1 MKINESQLRKIIKE
15 SVKKVL
21 NEEMLPSDYEEKY
34 PQYFGRKF
42 KDDNEY
48 SPNDQYGDYDY
59 DTFNYD
65 DAEHDGVI
73 ESFSEYYDG
82 DVKSSDL
89 SSWWNFYYYASFKM
103 LDKARDTKDKRVY
116 EELIRC
122 CEHVINKQGL
132 TEKDLKT
139 YIHWETHDFNIC
151 RDGVLDC
158 INLAKNELQKLS
170 NQSQPM

>member
-1 MKINESQLRKIIKE
+1 MKINESQLRKIIQE
-15 SVKKVL
+15 SIKKVL

-42 KDDNEY
+42 QDDNEY

-59 DTFNYD
+59 DTYNYD

-73 ESFSEYYDG
+73 DVLADYYNG
-82 DVKSSDL
+82 DEIPSNFMDL
-89 SSWWNFYYYASFKM
+89 CTFYNFATGTM
-103 LDKARDTKDKRVY
+103 LDKARETKDKRVY
-116 EELIRC
+116 EQLIWC

-132 TEKDLKT
+132 TEKDLESEISRLT
-139 YIHWETHDFNIC
+139 NDFNHT
-151 RDGVLDC
+151 RYSVRNR
-158 INLAKNELQKLS
+158 INLAKNEMQKLS